1 MAASFT
7 EIRNTYIKMKK
18 TKKRKKE
25 THTDFIRIN
34 NHVLCG
40 CVIFEIVNKT
50 RKLGLSTGSK
60 EIQQGI

>member
-7 EIRNTYIKMKK
+7 EIRNTYIKIKK
-18 TKKRKKE
+18 KKE